1 MSQWNL
7 KTDKR
12 VSSINIYI
20 ITKRLDYNMF
30 SEISK
35 QQNKSSQVNSTSCT
49 QPYSCRKQ
57 QVINIQEVL
66 MYFWGTLSK

>member
-12 VSSINIYI
+12 VSSINIYQ
-20 ITKRLDYNMF
+20 ITKRLDHNMF

-35 QQNKSSQVNSTSCT
+35 QQNKSK
-49 QPYSCRKQ
+49 P
-57 QVINIQEVL
+57 
-66 MYFWGTLSK
+66 G

>member
-7 KTDKR
+7 KNYNR
-12 VSSINIYI
+12 VSSINIYQ
-20 ITKRLDYNMF
+20 ITKILDYNMF

-57 QVINIQEVL
+57 QVINIQEVS
-66 MYFWGTLSK
+66 MYFWVTPSK